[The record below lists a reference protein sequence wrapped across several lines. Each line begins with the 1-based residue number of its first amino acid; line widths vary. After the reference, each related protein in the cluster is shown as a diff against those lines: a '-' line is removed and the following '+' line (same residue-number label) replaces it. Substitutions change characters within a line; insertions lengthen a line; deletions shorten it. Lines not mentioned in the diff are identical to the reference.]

1 VRIIDC
7 LDRGTGIAPHADL
20 FVSNAIR
27 YTYREVSDLSHR
39 FALALG
45 AAGYGES
52 TPIAIFSPNDVRGL
66 VCLFGLHRL
75 GGVYVRLNWKSP
87 LSESIHV
94 LKATGARWLFFHS
107 EAFGYVSQI
116 LEKVPTL
123 EHAVCIDAPLENY
136 PSLEQLLASHHGQ
149 VAPLANDPDHVMML
163 ASTGGTTG
171 LPKLVELTDLN
182 FETAIAAQLS
192 SMPSAGRPVFLIA
205 SAMTHAAISI
215 AYGLI
220 SQGATIV
227 VLESADPLQILQ
239 SIERHKITHIYL
251 PPTVIYD
258 LLQQS
263 AIDGFDYSSLQ
274 YFLYGAAPIA
284 PARLKEAM
292 HRFGPVLT
300 QFYGQAECPMFIT
313 VLRPS
318 DHQTVGDAGEKR
330 LLSCGRPTV
339 FCRVAIMDDDGNLLP
354 EGELG
359 EIVTRGNL
367 VMRGYFEN
375 ASATEEVS
383 AFGWHHTGDIG
394 YLDSEGFLYLTDR
407 KREVII
413 SGGFN
418 VYPSEV
424 ERQLAEHAAVLECA
438 VIGIPHERWGEAV
451 HGIARLRA
459 GHECSAEELLAFCK
473 EHLGSVKAPKTIEI
487 VEQLPKSAAG
497 KVLKKDMRAKY
508 WEDRERVL

>member
-1 VRIIDC
+1 MS
-7 LDRGTGIAPHADL
+7 IAPQADL
-20 FVSNAIR
+20 FVGEQVR
-27 YTYREVSDLSHR
+27 FTYAQVCDLTHR
-39 FALALG
+39 FAMAMG
-45 AAGYGES
+45 DAGFDEGTLIS
-52 TPIAIFSPNDVRGL
+52 ILTPNDVRGL

-87 LSESIHV
+87 LSESIHI
-94 LKATGARWLFFHS
+94 LQTTGARWLFFHS
-107 EAFGYVSQI
+107 EAAGNLPQI
-116 LEKVPTL
+116 LEEVPSL
-123 EHAVCIDAPLENY
+123 EHLVCIDAPLAGY
-136 PSLEQLLASHHGQ
+136 PSLEQWLAPHHGQ

-192 SMPSAGRPVFLIA
+192 SMPSSGRPVFLVA

-220 SQGATIV
+220 SQGATVV
-227 VLESADPLQILQ
+227 VLDSAEPLRILQ
-239 SIERHKITHIYL
+239 SIERHAVTHIYL

-258 LLQQS
+258 LLQVPELQS
-263 AIDGFDYSSLQ
+263 FDYSSLQ
-274 YFLYGAAPIA
+274 YFVYGAAPITS
-284 PARLKEAM
+284 ARLKEAM
-292 HRFGPVLT
+292 AVFGPVFA

-313 VLRPS
+313 VLRPG
-318 DHQTVGDAGEKR
+318 DHVSTGAAGEQR

-339 FCRVAIMDDDGNLLP
+339 FCRVGIMDDEGRLLGS
-354 EGELG
+354 GEMG

-367 VMRGYFEN
+367 VMRGYYQNER
-375 ASATEEVS
+375 ATAEVS

-394 YLDSEGFLYLTDR
+394 YLDGEGFLYLTDR

-424 ERQLAEHAAVLECA
+424 EGRLAEHPAVLECA
-438 VIGIPHERWGEAV
+438 VIGIPHARWGEAV
-451 HGIARLRA
+451 HGVVRLRKGRA
-459 GHECSAEELLAFCK
+459 CGEEELRAFAK
-473 EHLGSVKAPKTIEI
+473 AGLGGVKAPKTIEI
-487 VEQLPKSAAG
+487 VEEIPKSAAG
-497 KVLKKDMRAKY
+497 KVLKKEIRAKY
-508 WEDRERVL
+508 WEGHERVI